1 VWSAI
6 VSTGI
11 FSEFAE
17 RLGSAPDLGTEGD
30 TMLEVRALLRWVL
43 ELGDRSLLNRT
54 YQLTWTLLFLT
65 RAETVASTSRTVED
79 GGRERMGSGCE
90 SKPVSVDQ
98 IHSLHGTLTAHKASE
113 LPKLQSASYVR
124 VR

>member
-1 VWSAI
+1 MWSAI

-17 RLGSAPDLGTEGD
+17 RLGSATELGTEGD

-65 RAETVASTSRTVED
+65 RAETVASASRTVED
-79 GGRERMGSGCE
+79 GGQERM
-90 SKPVSVDQ
+90 
-98 IHSLHGTLTAHKASE
+98 
-113 LPKLQSASYVR
+113 
-124 VR
+124 